1 MNNDVRSVFE
11 NGVLTLKLPDEIDHH
26 SAKLIRAEADSRLLT
41 LRPKKL
47 VMDLSSTR
55 FMDSSGLGLIL
66 GRARNCEKLK
76 VEYQLKN
83 PAAQVKTILNLAGVD
98 RIISITDAGGG
109 KAPRA
114 ANGAE
119 NPKEQVEK

>member
-1 MNNDVRSVFE
+1 MTKDVRSDFE
-11 NGVLTLKLPDEIDHH
+11 NGVLTLKMPDEIDHH

-47 VMDLSSTR
+47 VMDLSGTR

-76 VEYQLKN
+76 VDYQLRD
-83 PAAQVKTILNLAGVD
+83 PAPQVKTILMLAGVD
-98 RIISITDAGGG
+98 GIIKIAGTS
-109 KAPRA
+109 
-114 ANGAE
+114 E
-119 NPKEQVEK
+119 EFKEKEEKEIIEKKEGEKR

>member
-1 MNNDVRSVFE
+1 MNEDVRSVFE
-11 NGVLTLKLPDEIDHH
+11 DGVLTLKLPDEIDHH
-26 SAKLIRAEADSRLLT
+26 SAKTIRAEADSRLLT

-76 VEYQLKN
+76 VAYQLKN
-83 PAAQVKTILNLAGVD
+83 PGAQVKTILSLAGVD
-98 RIISITDAGGG
+98 RIISIADGDDDV
-109 KAPRA
+109 
-114 ANGAE
+114 
-119 NPKEQVEK
+119 KEQVEK

>member
-1 MNNDVRSVFE
+1 MNDDVRSDYE

-47 VMDLSSTR
+47 VMDLSSTK

-76 VEYQLKN
+76 VEFQLRD
-83 PAAQVKTILNLAGVD
+83 PAPQVKTILNLAGAD
-98 RIISITDAGGG
+98 RIISI
-109 KAPRA
+109 
-114 ANGAE
+114 AE
-119 NPKEQVEK
+119 NENEEKEGEEK